1 MKIPIASPTE
11 NNQLEKLVESI
22 KKQKFDRNI
31 VANLSCYY
39 HDRLIVWNEDDQCL
53 YECSLDDRYNI
64 TDIQVSLNF
73 EYSFLFFS
81 CLSTTNQS
89 IGVFV
94 IFTTK
99 FIHI

>member
-1 MKIPIASPTE
+1 M
-11 NNQLEKLVESI
+11 ESI

-73 EYSFLFFS
+73 EYSFLFF
-81 CLSTTNQS
+81 LVPFDHQS
-89 IGVFV
+89 INWRVCH
-94 IFTTK
+94 IYHI
-99 FIHI
+99 IHLYINNL